1 MAKRNQ
7 HTKVVPDTCNVC
19 GKEKGGIIVAK
30 TARFKANKKHSTGP
44 CPECKKSI
52 TDMADMMM
60 AGGTMVVCTICGG
73 VSVVMEVPPT
83 LQPRIAQM
91 PDGGKRLEMAGC
103 PLCTKENTDVTQPAT
118 DGPDLGQQPGV
129 QD

>member
-19 GKEKGGIIVAK
+19 GKEKGGFIVAR

-44 CPECKKSI
+44 CPECQKRV

-73 VSVVMEVPPT
+73 VIVVMEVPPT
-83 LQPRIAQM
+83 LQPLVTQL
-91 PDGGKRLEMAGC
+91 PDGGNRLDIAGC
-103 PLCTKENTDVTQPAT
+103 PLCTKESTDVPPTETQ
-118 DGPDLGQQPGV
+118 GPILGEQPGA
-129 QD
+129 QA